1 MTMLSLMLA
10 MEFGVLTETS
20 LRTKPMKML
29 LIDYIDDLGCKQS
42 VLDSLDALG
51 CPGKPVNVRIVDTP
65 IEKIR
70 FT

>member
-1 MTMLSLMLA
+1 M
-10 MEFGVLTETS
+10 LTETS

-51 CPGKPVNVRIVDTP
+51 CPEKPVNVRIVDTP

-70 FT
+70 FTSKEDK

>member
-1 MTMLSLMLA
+1 
-10 MEFGVLTETS
+10 
-20 LRTKPMKML
+20 MKML

-65 IEKIR
+65 IKKIR
-70 FT
+70 FTSKEDK

>member
-1 MTMLSLMLA
+1 M
-10 MEFGVLTETS
+10 LTETS

-51 CPGKPVNVRIVDTP
+51 YPGKPVNVQIVDTP
-65 IEKIR
+65 IEKISL
-70 FT
+70 TSKGDKQ

>member
-1 MTMLSLMLA
+1 
-10 MEFGVLTETS
+10 
-20 LRTKPMKML
+20 MKML
-29 LIDYIDDLGCKQS
+29 LIDYIDYFGHKKS

-70 FT
+70 FTSKEDK